1 VNLRRCCT
9 VKCVEPETEDRDIPG
24 RRDGVLQFEEMA
36 MLAEIFLLRLE
47 AAARASEAS
56 QTSSTRFVPLTRSDA
71 AVLGKKRSRDSRDN
85 A

>member
-1 VNLRRCCT
+1 
-9 VKCVEPETEDRDIPG
+9 
-24 RRDGVLQFEEMA
+24 

-56 QTSSTRFVPLTRSDA
+56 QTSNSRFVPLTRSDA
-71 AVLGKKRSRDSRDN
+71 AVLGKRRTRDSRDS